1 MYVTWFRSGRD
12 GYGTRTLCKGRG
24 KNRSIRDGAMR
35 SAIVCINYPV
45 QYYTSTTPLGS
56 ANTAGVSTKGV
67 NTSNLDCYE
76 EAAAF
81 DLEGGCGITY

>member
-1 MYVTWFRSGRD
+1 M
-12 GYGTRTLCKGRG
+12 
-24 KNRSIRDGAMR
+24 
-35 SAIVCINYPV
+35 

-81 DLEGGCGITY
+81 DLEGGCGTRTNLHEDWIQCGMLSYNSINIYSVMIFYYFISPENNRHEPG